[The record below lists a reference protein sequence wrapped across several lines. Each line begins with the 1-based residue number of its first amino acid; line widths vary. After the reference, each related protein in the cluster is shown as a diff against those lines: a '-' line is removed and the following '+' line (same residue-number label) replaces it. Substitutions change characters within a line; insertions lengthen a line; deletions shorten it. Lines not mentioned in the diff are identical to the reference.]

1 VMPKGPA
8 GRFISLGGQGLSV
21 SAYSKNQDDAKKFAA
36 WFSKE
41 DTQKKWVALGGLT
54 ANKKVAATDEFKKAN
69 PYNETFS
76 QSVQYLKDFYNTPD
90 YTEMLKTSQDE
101 LSAAITGAK
110 TSKAALDAIA
120 AGHAKY
126 IKK

>member
-1 VMPKGPA
+1 
-8 GRFISLGGQGLSV
+8 
-21 SAYSKNQDDAKKFAA
+21 
-36 WFSKE
+36 
-41 DTQKKWVALGGLT
+41 
-54 ANKKVAATDEFKKAN
+54 DEFKKAN

-90 YTEMLKTSQDE
+90 YTELLKISQDE
-101 LSAAITGAK
+101 LSAAITGTK

-126 IKK
+126 VKK